1 MFCRLYRWELFFH
14 TNPLINFTNICLF
27 LCILFLPASKFRLPI
42 LFFFEFTNKK
52 TLKDITL
59 SKSFLGKQTEYF
71 QTQPLYYENITP
83 ANIKTY
89 YFLFE
94 DLIPVFK
101 TTDHLDP
108 LVSSSIIV
116 HFFTFETVNL
126 FFPIFRLLHLPL
138 PVPYKIFQ
146 T

>member
-1 MFCRLYRWELFFH
+1 MGTLFPYKSSYKFHQYLPFPLYSILASFKIPLAHSFFSLNLQ
-14 TNPLINFTNICLF
+14 T
-27 LCILFLPASKFRLPI
+27 
-42 LFFFEFTNKK
+42 KK